1 MGLGRPSS
9 AGGHAVWSLTAWTP
23 ARGEVQSSGQSCGP
37 EAGLHAQAAPPGTCH
52 QRKVPRH
59 DHNGTASERVTSYHC
74 GPHVTPGNSRLRRV
88 ETASGLHP
96 SPSGPGALPWRIQG
110 FGSLA
115 GAATGGLCFAVG
127 GAGTEQ
133 GGREGA
139 GSLEGRG
146 GREPGG
152 QRWAGRPQ
160 SSLQTGQSYWET
172 SQDPAGAHGGR
183 AEAAGLLGG
192 RRCQAAAGSELW
204 ACAMCRGRKPT
215 AAGRINTEQD
225 TAEEGGPNQTNA

>member
-146 GREPGG
+146 GRGSPRAASRQDRATGKPPRTQLVPTAGG
-152 QRWAGRPQ
+152 QRQQGSWEAGAVRLRLEV
-160 SSLQTGQSYWET
+160 SSGPAPCAGAESPPL
-172 SQDPAGAHGGR
+172 PAGST
-183 AEAAGLLGG
+183 
-192 RRCQAAAGSELW
+192 QNKTQQ
-204 ACAMCRGRKPT
+204 RKEVPIK
-215 AAGRINTEQD
+215 RM
-225 TAEEGGPNQTNA
+225 PR

>member
-115 GAATGGLCFAVG
+115 GAATGVQTGRWSVLRCWG
-127 GAGTEQ
+127 RRHRTRRE
-133 GGREGA
+133 GGR
-139 GSLEGRG
+139 
-146 GREPGG
+146 REPGG
-152 QRWAGRPQ
+152 QRWAGQPQ

>member
-52 QRKVPRH
+52 QLKVPRH

-115 GAATGGLCFAVG
+115 GAATGVQTGRWSVLRCWG
-127 GAGTEQ
+127 RRHRTRRE
-133 GGREGA
+133 GGR
-139 GSLEGRG
+139 
-146 GREPGG
+146 REPGG
-152 QRWAGRPQ
+152 QRWAGV
-160 SSLQTGQSYWET
+160 W
-172 SQDPAGAHGGR
+172 R
-183 AEAAGLLGG
+183 AEVGGAAPEQPPDRTELLGNLPG
-192 RRCQAAAGSELW
+192 PSWCPRR
-204 ACAMCRGRKPT
+204 
-215 AAGRINTEQD
+215 AGRGSRAPGRQ
-225 TAEEGGPNQTNA
+225 ALSGCGWK